1 MSITLSTSS
10 AARGAMLLLDS
21 LVRASSNSSEQQPAD
36 PTPALPRPAWEDSEP
51 DITDE
56 SQHRDSEMLSPEPDN
71 PAFAPSG
78 GGGGGVGST
87 LETSVA
93 AEPGVGDLQGGDDGG
108 DGVTGAGRPAA
119 LPEQAILAS
128 LPPEEQVDA
137 EAALDA
143 AAKLA
148 APCPPPPPSTPAP
161 ILRCVC
167 LCVCLC
173 VCVCVCARVCACVRV
188 CACMRVCART
198 HNCLFVPVYLRA
210 CAQSCAGATH
220 PACACVQIAR
230 SSDSFV

>member
-1 MSITLSTSS
+1 
-10 AARGAMLLLDS
+10 MLLLDS

-128 LPPEEQVDA
+128 LPPEEQE
-137 EAALDA
+137 EAAAALEA

-148 APCPPPPPSTPAP
+148 APCPPPPLHPRAHTA
-161 ILRCVC
+161 
-167 LCVCLC
+167 LCVFVCVFVRLC
-173 VCVCVCARVCACVRV
+173 VCVCACVCLRACVCVYACVR
-188 CACMRVCART
+188 AHT
-198 HNCLFVPVYLRA
+198 QLFVR
-210 CAQSCAGATH
+210 SCVF
-220 PACACVQIAR
+220 ACVCTVVSGRHAPGVCLCPNR
-230 SSDSFV
+230 GSFDSFV